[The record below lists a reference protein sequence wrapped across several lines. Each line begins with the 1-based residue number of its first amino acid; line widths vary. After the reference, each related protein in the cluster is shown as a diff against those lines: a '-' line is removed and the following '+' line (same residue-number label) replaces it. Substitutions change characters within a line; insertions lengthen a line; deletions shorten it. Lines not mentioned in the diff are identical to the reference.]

1 MMMQIKHRFLA
12 AFLISFILHGAV
24 LSGSMLYASRYPLGE
39 TSDEIYEASDVVE
52 GQAEKPLEKVERQ
65 ISGNIKKRYISQ
77 ITLALLDREQVKKMG
92 SNTQKVA
99 SQIQDEK
106 LKKEGKNVPISKN
119 PATKPKLVSHSPV
132 PYPAEANGAAGT
144 VVVCF
149 LVSYDGR
156 PEYASTAESSGNRFL
171 DAAAVEHCITWRFTP
186 ARDAKGRLV
195 RCLVYIPVTVKP

>member
-1 MMMQIKHRFLA
+1 MMMRIKHRFLA

-24 LSGSMLYASRYPLGE
+24 LSGSMLYASHYPLGE

-52 GQAEKPLEKVERQ
+52 GLAEKPLEKVERQ
-65 ISGNIKKRYISQ
+65 ISQKSRKYVSS
-77 ITLALLDREQVKKMG
+77 ITLVILDRDQVKKVD
-92 SNTQKVA
+92 TRTRHVA

-106 LKKEGKNVPISKN
+106 LKKEGKSVPISKN
-119 PATKPKLVSHSPV
+119 PATKPKLVSFSPV
-132 PYPAEANGAAGT
+132 PYPSEANGAAGT
-144 VVVCF
+144 VIVCF

-171 DAAAVEHCITWRFTP
+171 DAAAVEHCISWRFTP
-186 ARDAKGRLV
+186 ARDDKGRLV

>member
-12 AFLISFILHGAV
+12 AFLISFVLHGAV
-24 LSGSMLYASRYPLGE
+24 LSGSLLYASRYPLGE

-52 GQAEKPLEKVERQ
+52 GLAEKLPEKVERQ
-65 ISGNIKKRYISQ
+65 NSQRSKKYVSS
-77 ITLALLDREQVKKMG
+77 ITLVILDRDQVKKVD
-92 SNTQKVA
+92 TRTRHVA

-106 LKKEGKNVPISKN
+106 LKKEGKSVPISKN
-119 PATKPKLVSHSPV
+119 PATKPKLVSFSPV
-132 PYPAEANGAAGT
+132 PYPSEANGAAGT
-144 VVVCF
+144 VIVCF

-171 DAAAVEHCITWRFTP
+171 DAAAVEHCISWRFTP
-186 ARDAKGRLV
+186 ARDDKGRLV

>member
-1 MMMQIKHRFLA
+1 MMQIKHRFLA
-12 AFLISFILHGAV
+12 AFIISFILHGIV
-24 LSGSMLYASRYPLGE
+24 FSGSMLYASHYLLGE
-39 TSDEIYEASDVVE
+39 TSDEIYEASDVVGE
-52 GQAEKPLEKVERQ
+52 LAEKPLEKVERQ
-65 ISGNIKKRYISQ
+65 SSQ
-77 ITLALLDREQVKKMG
+77 KGRKYVSSITLVILDRDQVKNVD
-92 SNTQKVA
+92 SRTRHIA

-106 LKKEGKNVPISKN
+106 LKKEGKSVPISKN
-119 PATKPKLVSHSPV
+119 PATKPKLVSFSPV

-186 ARDAKGRLV
+186 ARDTKGRLV
-195 RCLVYIPVTVKP
+195 RCLVYIPVMVKP

>member
-12 AFLISFILHGAV
+12 AFLISFVLHGAV
-24 LSGSMLYASRYPLGE
+24 LSGSLLYASRYPLGE

-52 GQAEKPLEKVERQ
+52 GLTEKLPEKVERKNSQ
-65 ISGNIKKRYISQ
+65 RSKKYVSS
-77 ITLALLDREQVKKMG
+77 ITLVILDRDQVKKVD
-92 SNTQKVA
+92 SRTRHVA

-106 LKKEGKNVPISKN
+106 LKKEGKSVPISKN
-119 PATKPKLVSHSPV
+119 PATKPKLVSFSPV
-132 PYPAEANGAAGT
+132 PYPSEANGAAGT
-144 VVVCF
+144 VIVCF

-171 DAAAVEHCITWRFTP
+171 DAAAVEHCISWRFTP
-186 ARDAKGRLV
+186 ARDDKGRLV

>member
-1 MMMQIKHRFLA
+1 MMMQIKHRFLV
-12 AFLISFILHGAV
+12 AFLISFILHGAA

-52 GQAEKPLEKVERQ
+52 GLEVKPLEKVERQ
-65 ISGNIKKRYISQ
+65 NGQRNKKYVSS
-77 ITLALLDREQVKKMG
+77 ITLVILDRDQVKKVD
-92 SNTQKVA
+92 SRTRHIA
-99 SQIQDEK
+99 SRIQDEK
-106 LKKEGKNVPISKN
+106 LKKEGKSVPISKN
-119 PATKPKLVSHSPV
+119 PATKPKLVSFSPV

-144 VVVCF
+144 VIVCF

-186 ARDAKGRLV
+186 ARDDKGRLV
-195 RCLVYIPVTVKP
+195 RCLVYIPVTVRP

>member
-12 AFLISFILHGAV
+12 AFLISFVLHGAV
-24 LSGSMLYASRYPLGE
+24 LSGSLLYASRYPLGE

-52 GQAEKPLEKVERQ
+52 GLAEKLPEKVERKNGQ
-65 ISGNIKKRYISQ
+65 RSKKYVSS
-77 ITLALLDREQVKKMG
+77 ITLVILDRDQVKKVD
-92 SNTQKVA
+92 SRTRHVA

-106 LKKEGKNVPISKN
+106 LKKEGKSVPISKN
-119 PATKPKLVSHSPV
+119 PATKPKLVSFSPV
-132 PYPAEANGAAGT
+132 PYPSEANGAAGT
-144 VVVCF
+144 VIVCF

-171 DAAAVEHCITWRFTP
+171 DAAAVEHCISWRFTP
-186 ARDAKGRLV
+186 ARDDKGRLV

>member
-12 AFLISFILHGAV
+12 AFLISFVLHGAV
-24 LSGSMLYASRYPLGE
+24 LSGSLLYASRYPLGE

-52 GQAEKPLEKVERQ
+52 GLAEKLPEKVERQ
-65 ISGNIKKRYISQ
+65 NSQRSKKYVSS
-77 ITLALLDREQVKKMG
+77 ITLVILDRDQVKKVD
-92 SNTQKVA
+92 TRTRHVA

-106 LKKEGKNVPISKN
+106 LKKEGKSVPISKN
-119 PATKPKLVSHSPV
+119 PATKPKLVSFSPV

-144 VVVCF
+144 VIVCF

-171 DAAAVEHCITWRFTP
+171 DAAAVEHCISWRFTP
-186 ARDAKGRLV
+186 ARDDKGRLV